1 MIKRIQNYDDGNLI
15 WFDYNDIEYLNEL
28 DSLVISKFD
37 ITNMPTY
44 NSGYDILGNVVK
56 NPESFELSN
65 YFVTFFED
73 KNSKTGYSCMCIN
86 KDKKIYKANYGY
98 EKA

>member
-15 WFDYNDIEYLNEL
+15 WFDYNDVEDLNEL

-44 NSGYDILGNVVK
+44 NSGYDILGNAV
-56 NPESFELSN
+56 NNSESFELSN

-73 KNSKTGYSCMCIN
+73 KNSKTGYSCMCVN